1 MKTYLSLFKVRLI
14 NGLQYRAAAI
24 SGILTQLFFGIIFIS
39 VYIAF
44 FESNNNTNLPMD
56 INEIVDYL
64 WLNQAFLALIYTWI
78 KDKDLLSLIRNGN
91 IAYEYIRPI
100 NFYKKWFTTMY
111 ANRLSNVLLRFIPV
125 IIIVHLLPYP
135 FKLRLPVSILGFII
149 FILSLTLASL
159 IVNAISYIIHSI
171 TFYTLDEKGI
181 VSLFMV
187 ISEIFAGG
195 TVPIAFFPKI
205 LKIIA
210 YILPFRYTCDL
221 PFRIYS
227 GNISVINS
235 IPSLIGGLLWL
246 IILLFIGNILSKN
259 IIKKAIIQGG

>member
-1 MKTYLSLFKVRLI
+1 MKTYISIFKLRFI
-14 NGLQYRAAAI
+14 NGLQYRAAALAGV
-24 SGILTQLFFGIIFIS
+24 STQLFFGFIFIT
-39 VYIAF
+39 VYVAF
-44 FESNNNTNLPMD
+44 FESNNSTNLPM
-56 INEIVDYL
+56 NLQEIVDYL

-78 KDKDLLSLIRNGN
+78 QDKDLLSLIRNGN
-91 IAYEYIRPI
+91 IAYEYVRPI
-100 NFYKKWFTTMY
+100 SFYKKWFTTMY

-125 IIIVHLLPYP
+125 IIIASILPATY
-135 FKLRLPVSILGFII
+135 KLGLPVSILGFIM
-149 FILSLTLASL
+149 FILSLILASL
-159 IVNAISYIIHSI
+159 IVNTFSYIIHI
-171 TFYTLDEKGI
+171 LTFYTLDEKGI

-227 GNISVINS
+227 GNISVINA
-235 IPSLIGGLLWL
+235 IPSLIGGIVWL
-246 IILLFIGNILSKN
+246 IILLFIGYLLSKD
-259 IIKKAIIQGG
+259 ITKKAIIQGG